1 MIENILKGVDKESL
15 LQSIINPLGQ
25 LDLSKEELKLLF
37 FRHVGAEYAMAARK
51 NRVPYA
57 QNIARAGQT
66 FSGIGGGTDP
76 MMMLMLMGGL
86 GGEGKQNVKQPELP
100 PEDPQLVMSQLTDIL
115 TGLCVQVDAIADKVA
130 RL

>member
-1 MIENILKGVDKESL
+1 MDLGNIFEGVDKNEL

-25 LDLSKEELKLLF
+25 LDLDKDELKLLF

-57 QNIARAGQT
+57 SNIARAGQT

-76 MMMLMLMGGL
+76 MMMLMLMGMGD
-86 GGEGKQNVKQPELP
+86 KKDP
-100 PEDPQLVMSQLTDIL
+100 PEDEAVDKLSKVLTHLV
-115 TGLCVQVDAIADKVA
+115 VQIDKIADKVVA
-130 RL
+130 TP

>member
-1 MIENILKGVDKESL
+1 MELGNILKGVDKESL

-57 QNIARAGQT
+57 SNIARAGQT

-76 MMMLMLMGGL
+76 MMMLMLMGMGDKKEPEKDEAVSQL
-86 GGEGKQNVKQPELP
+86 ETVLTHMVKQL
-100 PEDPQLVMSQLTDIL
+100 DL
-115 TGLCVQVDAIADKVA
+115 IADKVMA
-130 RL
+130 AP

>member
-1 MIENILKGVDKESL
+1 MLDNLLKDVDKNEL

-25 LDLSKEELKLLF
+25 LDLDKDELKLLF

-57 QNIARAGQT
+57 SNIARAGQT

-76 MMMLMLMGGL
+76 MMMLMLMGMGD
-86 GGEGKQNVKQPELP
+86 KKDP
-100 PEDPQLVMSQLTDIL
+100 PKDEAVDKLSQVLTHLV
-115 TGLCVQVDAIADKVA
+115 VQIDKIADKVVA
-130 RL
+130 TP